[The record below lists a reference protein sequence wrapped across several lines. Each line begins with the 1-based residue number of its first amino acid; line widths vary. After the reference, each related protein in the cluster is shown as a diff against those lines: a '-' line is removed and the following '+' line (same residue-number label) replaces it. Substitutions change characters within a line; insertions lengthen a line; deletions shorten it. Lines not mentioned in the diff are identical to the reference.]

1 MKSPK
6 RDKGPTTEM
15 IWLIDKADSCDKY
28 KQDKRNIVSR
38 RAETNRDLNIGQ
50 LVFIKFRNSKVF

>member
-6 RDKGPTTEM
+6 RDKGPTAEM

-50 LVFIKFRNSKVF
+50 LVFIKFRNSKLF